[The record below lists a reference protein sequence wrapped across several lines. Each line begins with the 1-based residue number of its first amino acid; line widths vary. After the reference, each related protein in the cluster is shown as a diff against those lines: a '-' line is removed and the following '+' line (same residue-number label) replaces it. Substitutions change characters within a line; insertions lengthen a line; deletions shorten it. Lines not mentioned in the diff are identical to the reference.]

1 MKAIQSAGL
10 IVLMLYWF
18 HLLRNI
24 SPAYF
29 VVLGFFILLFL
40 VCTLRN
46 VNRINFDPII
56 LMIFVFSIYASIIG
70 FLQEP
75 VYGDSGIGL
84 VRFWAG
90 FPLAGV
96 AMILASGPV
105 NIKMRWFVFFYAIAA
120 LTFPLQYAIGP
131 VEWFA
136 EASERAGT
144 DRFASLTGSLTSY
157 GVSVGVAS
165 LAALCF
171 FPFPASIALFMV
183 LVLGGLLSLQKAA
196 LANLAIAM
204 ILSVWVRGANIQ
216 GVILRCFYGLIFVGV
231 IAAIFYPVFSQ
242 QVFISQL
249 MDIILR
255 IVEGVLSSDAD
266 LTDDVGFIESIY
278 DRLSMLPAEALNYHD
293 WSALLFGAG
302 VFGGAG
308 ALGYPDLPMAHNGV
322 VELLLIFGTPIG
334 VVLNLFIVYFLVAST
349 FRVFND
355 GCQFALEP
363 RFLLAALG
371 LFYLNNIFSG
381 GGFFQP
387 ISASVFW
394 LAFFRLRFWSKTPS
408 AAYQAQALLW
418 KN

>member
-1 MKAIQSAGL
+1 MRSIQSAGV
-10 IVLMLYWF
+10 IVLIGYWF
-18 HLLRNI
+18 HLLRNL
-24 SPAYF
+24 SPLYF
-29 VVLGFFILLFL
+29 LVLAGLLLLFFISII
-40 VCTLRN
+40 RN
-46 VNRINFDPII
+46 LDLIEFDPFFWI
-56 LMIFVFSIYASIIG
+56 LFVFWTYASIIG

-90 FPLAGV
+90 LPLAGV

-105 NIKMRWFVFFYAIAA
+105 NIKMRWFVFFYTIAA

-171 FPFPASIALFMV
+171 FSFPASIALFLV
-183 LVLGGLLSLQKAA
+183 LALGGLLSLQKAA

-204 ILSVWVRGANIQ
+204 ILSVWVRGANVK
-216 GVILRCFYGLIFVGV
+216 GVVLRCFYGFVFIGV
-231 IAAIFYPVFSQ
+231 VTVVFYPVFSQ
-242 QVFISQL
+242 QAFISQL

-266 LTDDVGFIESIY
+266 LTADVGFFESIY

-322 VELLLIFGTPIG
+322 VEILLIFGIPIG
-334 VVLNLFIVYFLVAST
+334 VVLNLFVVYFLVVSAA
-349 FRVFND
+349 RVFDD
-355 GCQFALEP
+355 GRPFALES
-363 RFLLAALG
+363 RFLLAAIG

-394 LAFFRLRFWSKTPS
+394 LAFFRLRFLNKVP
-408 AAYQAQALLW
+408 AAVYQA
-418 KN
+418 

>member
-1 MKAIQSAGL
+1 MRSIQSTGM
-10 IVLMLYWF
+10 IVLVGYWF
-18 HLLRNI
+18 HLLRNL
-24 SPAYF
+24 SPLYF
-29 VVLGFFILLFL
+29 LILAALLFL
-40 VCTLRN
+40 FFISIMGNLSL
-46 VNRINFDPII
+46 IEFDPFFWI
-56 LMIFVFSIYASIIG
+56 LLVVWTYASIIG
-70 FLQEP
+70 FLQQP
-75 VYGDSGIGL
+75 VYGDSGTGL
-84 VRFWAG
+84 VRLWAG
-90 FPLAGV
+90 LPLAGV
-96 AMILASGPV
+96 AMILASAPI
-105 NIKMRWFVFFYAIAA
+105 NIKMRWLVFFYTIAA

-171 FPFPASIALFMV
+171 FSFPVSIALFLV
-183 LVLGGLLSLQKAA
+183 LALGGLLSLQKAA

-204 ILSVWVRGANIQ
+204 ILSVWVRGNDVK
-216 GVILRCFYGLIFVGV
+216 GVVLRCFYGFVFIGV
-231 IAAIFYPVFSQ
+231 VTVVLYPVFSQ
-242 QVFISQL
+242 QAFISQL
-249 MDIILR
+249 MDIVLR
-255 IVEGVLSSDAD
+255 IVEGVLASDAD
-266 LTDDVGFIESIY
+266 LTADVGFFESIY

-322 VELLLIFGTPIG
+322 VEVLLIFGVPVG
-334 VVLNLFIVYFLVAST
+334 FVLNLFVVYFLVVSAA
-349 FRVFND
+349 RVFDD
-355 GCQFALEP
+355 GRPSALES
-363 RFLLAALG
+363 RFLLAAIS

-394 LAFFRLRFWSKTPS
+394 LAFFRLRFLNKMP
-408 AAYQAQALLW
+408 AAVYQA
-418 KN
+418 

>member
-1 MKAIQSAGL
+1 MRSIQSAGV
-10 IVLMLYWF
+10 IVLIGYWF
-18 HLLRNI
+18 HLLRNL
-24 SPAYF
+24 SPLYF
-29 VVLGFFILLFL
+29 LVLAGLLFL
-40 VCTLRN
+40 FFISIIRN
-46 VNRINFDPII
+46 LDWIKFDPFFWI
-56 LMIFVFSIYASIIG
+56 LLVFWIYASIVG

-75 VYGDSGIGL
+75 AYGDSGIGL

-90 FPLAGV
+90 LPLAGA

-171 FPFPASIALFMV
+171 FSFPVSMALFLV
-183 LVLGGLLSLQKAA
+183 LALGGLLSLQKAA

-204 ILSVWVRGANIQ
+204 ILSVWVRGANVK
-216 GVILRCFYGLIFVGV
+216 GVVLRFFYGLVLIGV
-231 IAAIFYPVFSQ
+231 VAVIFYPVFSQ
-242 QVFISQL
+242 QAFVSQL
-249 MDIILR
+249 MDIIIR

-266 LTDDVGFIESIY
+266 LTADVSFFESIY
-278 DRLSMLPAEALNYHD
+278 DRLLVLPAEALNYYD

-322 VELLLIFGTPIG
+322 VEILLIFGIPIG
-334 VVLNLFIVYFLVAST
+334 VVLNLFVVYFLVASSARILDDRRP
-349 FRVFND
+349 FD
-355 GCQFALEP
+355 LES
-363 RFLLAALG
+363 RFLLAAIG

-394 LAFFRLRFWSKTPS
+394 LAFFRLRFLNKVP
-408 AAYQAQALLW
+408 AAVYQA
-418 KN
+418 

>member
-1 MKAIQSAGL
+1 MKTLQSTGL
-10 IVLMLYWF
+10 IVLALYWF

-29 VVLGFFILLFL
+29 LVLAIFLSIFL
-40 VCTLRN
+40 VCVLN
-46 VNRINFDPII
+46 NSSNINIDPII
-56 LMIFVFSIYASIIG
+56 YVIFVFWIYASIVG
-70 FLQEP
+70 LSQGQ
-75 VYGDSGIGL
+75 VYGDSGVGL

-90 FPLAGV
+90 LPLAGV
-96 AMILASGPV
+96 GMILASGS
-105 NIKMRWFVFFYAIAA
+105 IDTKMRWFVSFYVIAA

-171 FPFPASIALFMV
+171 FSFPASITLFIV
-183 LVLGGLLSLQKAA
+183 LMLGGLLSLQKAA

-204 ILSVWVRGANIQ
+204 LLSVWVRGGNVK
-216 GVILRCFYGLIFVGV
+216 GVVLRCFYGLIFIAVV
-231 IAAIFYPVFSQ
+231 AAIFFPIFSQ
-242 QVFISQL
+242 QAFISKL
-249 MDIILR
+249 IDIIIR
-255 IVEGVLSSDAD
+255 IVSGVFSSDAD
-266 LTDDVGFIESIY
+266 LTADVSFFESIY
-278 DRLSMLPAEALNYHD
+278 DRLFVLPAEAINYYD
-293 WSALLFGAG
+293 LSTLFFGAG

-308 ALGYPDLPMAHNGV
+308 ALGYQDLPMAHNGI
-322 VELLLIFGTPIG
+322 VEMVLIFGIPFGII
-334 VVLNLFIVYFLVAST
+334 LNLFVVYFFVASAC
-349 FRVFND
+349 RVFGGGRLFD
-355 GCQFALEP
+355 LES
-363 RFLLAALG
+363 RFLLAAIG

-394 LAFFRLRFWSKTPS
+394 LAFFRLRFLNKKLVVV
-408 AAYQAQALLW
+408 Y
-418 KN
+418 